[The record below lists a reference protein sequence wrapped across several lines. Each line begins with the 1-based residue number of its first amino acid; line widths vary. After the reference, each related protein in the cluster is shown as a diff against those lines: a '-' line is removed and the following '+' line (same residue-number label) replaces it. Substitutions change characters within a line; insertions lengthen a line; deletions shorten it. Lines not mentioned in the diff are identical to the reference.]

1 MNILFLLLS
10 LPDMGESSNMYADLV
25 KEFAKQGHQVYPV
38 APLQHGKATCLR
50 VERGI
55 EVLRVKTL
63 KLFNVNPIRKGIA
76 NILLPFQYKT
86 AIRKFYKNVRFDLII
101 MPTPPI
107 TLVSVAE
114 SVKRRD
120 HADFY
125 LMLRDIFPQ
134 NAADLGMM
142 NPNGFFYNYFRRKE
156 KRLYAVADK
165 IGCMSEANIQ
175 FVLKHNPEVNKQ
187 KLHILQNFQ
196 EKEDLPEITEDLK
209 QKYGIKDKFVVVF
222 GGNMGVPQKLENVI
236 DLAKECEV
244 YNDVIFLLVGKGT
257 QRKKV
262 EDIVRQKNVSNVIFK
277 DFIPRDDYQRLVSL
291 CDIGLISLNERFT
304 IPNIPSKTL
313 SYFNL
318 QIPVLASLDK
328 HTDYGQILEEARAGL
343 WSIAGDIESYKKNF
357 DHLYADAEL
366 RKQMGQSGRIYLER
380 YMTPEAAYQTIIEY
394 VS

>member
-76 NILLPFQYKT
+76 NILLPFQYKA

>member
-10 LPDMGESSNMYADLV
+10 LPNMDESSNMYADLV
-25 KEFAKQGHQVYPV
+25 KEFALEGHQVYPV
-38 APLQHGKATCLR
+38 APLQKGEITCLKR
-50 VERGI
+50 EAGI
-55 EVLRVKTL
+55 EVLRVKTRE
-63 KLFNVNPIRKGIA
+63 LFNVNPIRKGIA
-76 NILLPFQYKT
+76 NVLLSYQYKA
-86 AIRKFYKNVRFDLII
+86 AIRKFYSNIHFDMVI

-114 SVKRRD
+114 YIKKRD
-120 HADFY
+120 NAIFY

-134 NAADLGMM
+134 NAVDLGMM
-142 NPNGFFYNYFRRKE
+142 SPDSLFYTYFRRQE
-156 KRLYAVADK
+156 KQLYALADK
-165 IGCMSEANIQ
+165 IGCMSAANIK
-175 FVLKHNPEVNKQ
+175 FVLKHNPEVNKE

-196 EKEDLPEITEDLK
+196 QKEDLQLVTEDLK
-209 QKYGIKDKFVVVF
+209 LKYGIKNKFVVVF

-244 YNDVIFLLVGKGT
+244 YTDVIFLLVGKGT

-262 EDIVRQKNVSNVIFK
+262 EEIARKKNVSNVLFK

-318 QIPVLASLDK
+318 RIPVLASLDK
-328 HTDYGQILEEARAGL
+328 NTDYGQILEEAQAGF

-357 DHLYADAEL
+357 DRLYSDSEL
-366 RKQMGQSGRIYLER
+366 RKRMGENGRTYLEHH
-380 YMTPEAAYQTIIEY
+380 MTPEVAYKRIMDY